1 MNKNLLKEIVE
12 DWGKAEVYYVGG
24 CVRDLLLG
32 VEPKDYDLCI
42 DLKDGAQLFSDYLK
56 ENWSHVCSGFTV
68 FPKYGT
74 CKFDLDGEA
83 IECVMPRRESYNNG
97 PRKPDQVEYAGIL
110 EDSLRR
116 DFCCNALYM
125 NVKTGEILDPTERG
139 REDLE
144 KRILR
149 TPINGR
155 DTFIDDPLRMLRAFR
170 FAYQKGFIIAPE
182 VLETITDYPE
192 YYKLSM
198 ERVWSEF
205 SKILTS
211 RNPAQAIRD
220 LHQYKLLEY
229 IIPEL
234 EESWGFDQHSKYH
247 SLDLTEHT
255 LKVVDL
261 VSPSLVLRTA
271 ALLHDIGKYKEHGVR
286 EDGTWSYI
294 GHEEKSAEMAKQILQ
309 RLKCPGDF
317 IDQVCTIISQ
327 HMIIKQNSGPGKI
340 YNGSR
345 KRTRAVMRILGDN
358 LDLTLELIDADNNA
372 HAPEYCLS
380 GQVEEFRKCVEEE
393 RNKPQPLVSPVSG
406 RIIMERLGIQEGIE
420 VGKVKRLMQEWYDE
434 NPELNENE
442 LIEKYYEEIG
452 NNGFAL

>member
-1 MNKNLLKEIVE
+1 MNKELLKDIVRS
-12 DWGKAEVYYVGG
+12 WGKARVYYVGG

-32 VEPKDYDLCI
+32 KEPKDYDLCI
-42 DLKDGAQLFSDYLK
+42 DLNNGATLFTDYLK

-74 CKFDLDGEA
+74 AKFNLENDQ

-97 PRKPDQVEYAGIL
+97 PRKPDQVEYAGIY

-116 DFCCNALYM
+116 DFCCNALYQD
-125 NVKTGEILDPTERG
+125 VLTGEILDPTKKG

-144 KRILR
+144 NRLLR

-170 FAYQKGFIIAPE
+170 FAYQKGFKISPE
-182 VLETITDYPE
+182 TLETITDYPE

-205 SKILTS
+205 SKILITE
-211 RNPAQAIRD
+211 NPDQAIRD
-220 LHQYKLLEY
+220 LHKYKLLGY

-255 LKVVDL
+255 LKVLKTVKPEL
-261 VSPSLVLRTA
+261 HIRTA
-271 ALLHDIGKYKEHGVR
+271 ALLHDIAKYKNHGIR

-294 GHEEKSAEMAKQILQ
+294 GHEIESSVLARNILV
-309 RLKCPGDF
+309 RLKCPNDF
-317 IDQVCTIISQ
+317 IEKVCFMISN
-327 HMIIKQNSGPGKI
+327 HMIIKQNSEPGKI
-340 YNGSR
+340 YNGSK

-358 LDLTLELIDADNNA
+358 LDDTLELIDADNNA
-372 HAPEYCLS
+372 HAPEYCLK
-380 GQVEEFRKCVEEE
+380 GQVEEFKKCVEEE
-393 RNKPQPLVSPVSG
+393 RNRPEPLVSPISG
-406 RIIMERLGIQEGIE
+406 RTIMERLGVQEGIE
-420 VGKVKRLMQEWYDE
+420 VGRIKRLMQEWYDE
-434 NPELNENE
+434 NPELNEND

-452 NNGFAL
+452 NNGFTL